1 MSSVT
6 FPAGPRRYP
15 LRTKG
20 VLAHSLLLATVLVA
34 AAATSEAEAW
44 QPVSLVIALAV
55 VMFLADV
62 AVVWARRLRVSAG
75 LLVQV
80 TIMALLGPAPAV
92 AIAVASIFVID
103 AIIFRVGPTR
113 LVMNLTIV
121 AVLGLAGGLLFEAL
135 RDALGIG
142 TDDALYAALVL
153 PVYVVLAAANLIMV
167 VVGHPYIEREDWGRT
182 FKESGFPTL
191 PLELVNAVL
200 AATAVLLWTQRGV
213 DAAVGLLA
221 VLVVIIPLTR
231 SVMDGLKN
239 SDDLVELREVSD
251 ARAEEVG
258 RLAADRARLLS
269 EVLDAEERERARL
282 AESLHDGPMQRL
294 IALRQDAAEADGA
307 ATAAMK
313 AGIDEAI
320 SETRAVISSLH
331 PATSE
336 EIGFEASLR
345 AAIAPF
351 PAARSVQLTVRS
363 AVDDRRLAVALPL
376 RIAQELTVNAVK
388 HARPRRI
395 DVVVTREADQ
405 IVLEVN
411 DDGVGIDSS
420 DTSRAVQA
428 GHVGLAMVRRRVEDS
443 DGRFEI
449 ETRADGGTRSRVV
462 LPFRDPA

>member
-1 MSSVT
+1 MSSVST
-6 FPAGPRRYP
+6 AAGPRRYP
-15 LRTKG
+15 LRPNTVMVHSVLLAG
-20 VLAHSLLLATVLVA
+20 VLA
-34 AAATSEAEAW
+34 AAATTSKASAW
-44 QPVSLVIALAV
+44 EPTSLVAALAV
-55 VMFLADV
+55 VMVLADV

-103 AIIFRVGPTR
+103 AVIYRVGGVR
-113 LVMNLTIV
+113 LVMNLTTV
-121 AVLGLAGGLLFEAL
+121 AVLGLAGGLLFAAL
-135 RDALGIG
+135 RDAFGVG
-142 TDDALYAALVL
+142 TGDALYAALVL
-153 PVYVVLAAANLIMV
+153 PVYVVLAATNLVMV
-167 VVGHPYIEREDWGRT
+167 VVGHPYIERADWGRT
-182 FKESGFPTL
+182 IREAGLPTL

-239 SDDLVELREVSD
+239 SDDLVVLREVFD
-251 ARAEEVG
+251 ARADEVA
-258 RLAADRARLLS
+258 RLAADRQRLLA
-269 EVLDAEERERARL
+269 EVLDAEERERAHL

-294 IALRQDAAEADGA
+294 IALRQDAAEPSG
-307 ATAAMK
+307 TPRRAML

-320 SETRAVISSLH
+320 AETRAVISSLH
-331 PATSE
+331 PATSR

-345 AAIAPF
+345 GAIAPF
-351 PAARSVQLTVRS
+351 PAARSVQLTVS
-363 AVDDRRLAVALPL
+363 STVDDRTLAVALPL

-388 HARPRRI
+388 HARPGRI
-395 DVVVTREADQ
+395 DVVVTRDAGT

-420 DTSRAVQA
+420 DSSRAVQA
-428 GHVGLAMVRRRVEDS
+428 GHVGLAMVRRRVEDGG
-443 DGRFEI
+443 GRFEI
-449 ETRADGGTRSRVV
+449 ETRSDGGTRSRVV
-462 LPFRDPA
+462 LPVRDPA